1 MGVRHEQPRQMR
13 VRKVEWAF
21 ISAEA
26 LTVRATER

>member
-1 MGVRHEQPRQMR
+1 MKRTAA
-13 VRKVEWAF
+13 RKREVHGEERAF